1 MMKYLFLITLT
12 FSFLLN
18 SNEIEFKEGD
28 EFLVK
33 KFSSIAL
40 FSYRTDATKVNIA
53 KDLSYS
59 LNDFMNYGTVDQR
72 DIYKIRKGD
81 SFVLID
87 SYRGGD
93 IFEVTL
99 NSKRTSREKYF
110 ILSEDLRKSSLA
122 LITEES

>member
-1 MMKYLFLITLT
+1 MKYLFLITLT

-53 KDLSYS
+53 KDQSYS
-59 LNDFMNYGTVDQR
+59 LNDFMNYATVDQR

>member
-1 MMKYLFLITLT
+1 MMKYIFLITLT

-59 LNDFMNYGTVDQR
+59 LNDFMNYATVDQR

>member
-1 MMKYLFLITLT
+1 MKYLFLITLT

-18 SNEIEFKEGD
+18 SDEIEFKEGD

-59 LNDFMNYGTVDQR
+59 LNDFMNYATVDQR

>member
-59 LNDFMNYGTVDQR
+59 LNDFMNYATVDQR

-110 ILSEDLRKSSLA
+110 ILSEDLRKSSKASASA
-122 LITEES
+122 L

>member
-1 MMKYLFLITLT
+1 MMKYIFLITLT

-59 LNDFMNYGTVDQR
+59 LNDFMNYATVDQR

-110 ILSEDLRKSSLA
+110 ILSEDLMKSSLA

>member
-59 LNDFMNYGTVDQR
+59 LNDFMNYATVDQR

-110 ILSEDLRKSSLA
+110 ILSEDLKKSSLA

>member
-1 MMKYLFLITLT
+1 MKYLFLITLT

-59 LNDFMNYGTVDQR
+59 LNDFMNYATVDQR

-110 ILSEDLRKSSLA
+110 ILSEDLKKSSLA

>member
-1 MMKYLFLITLT
+1 MKYLFLITLT

-40 FSYRTDATKVNIA
+40 FSYRTDATKVKIA

-59 LNDFMNYGTVDQR
+59 LNDFMNYATVDQR

>member
-53 KDLSYS
+53 RDLSYS
-59 LNDFMNYGTVDQR
+59 LNDFMNYATVDQR

>member
-1 MMKYLFLITLT
+1 MKYLFLLIFT
-12 FSFLLN
+12 FSFVLN
-18 SNEIEFKEGD
+18 SEELEFREGD
-28 EFLVK
+28 QFLAK
-33 KFSSIAL
+33 KFETIAL
-40 FSYRTDATKVNIA
+40 FFYKSDATKVNIA

-59 LNDFMNYGTVDQR
+59 LNDFMNYATVDQR

>member
-1 MMKYLFLITLT
+1 MKYLFLITLT

-40 FSYRTDATKVNIA
+40 FSYRTDAIKVNIA

-59 LNDFMNYGTVDQR
+59 LNDFMNYATVDQR

>member
-59 LNDFMNYGTVDQR
+59 LNDFMNYATVDQR

>member
-1 MMKYLFLITLT
+1 MKYLFLITLT

-59 LNDFMNYGTVDQR
+59 LNDFMNYATVDQR

>member
-1 MMKYLFLITLT
+1 MKYLFLITLT

-18 SNEIEFKEGD
+18 SNEIEFREGD

-59 LNDFMNYGTVDQR
+59 LNDFMNYATVDQR